1 VVSGLDALE
10 QLDHSPADVAAT
22 AARLRRTAAALS
34 ATAEAADRSRPGR
47 WTGTA
52 AEASEAAATELT
64 GRLVE
69 AFNVLD
75 EAARLIDVH
84 AQVVEE
90 TRADLRGIRL
100 AYGETERRSRIW
112 ESADPALR
120 PAVDRGYDERVRL
133 ERRWLEVWIGHE
145 QAQYRLAEALDGLRD
160 AVADRPWTARD
171 HVGSFVDTLVIG
183 PAEAGFALGPAVFVD
198 RAAWAGAWRA
208 LGSGLV
214 DTAGDPWGAARRA
227 LGIDAL
233 QAGDLGAAA
242 ATWVGGLTASARRQ
256 LLREWDGPVGTRQHT
271 MDPNAP
277 MPERQTLDEM
287 ADGVDLRRH
296 DHALLGHTYTEHV
309 ADMSHDYMEHR
320 LRTPRPGK
328 DADLAEPPGRVS
340 AFDDLDTANGAVTQ
354 ALEARLETVRGFL
367 RDAKPGS
374 TVRIGPYDLGRSV
387 GEIATLRA
395 DDTIT
400 YSRGTRIVV
409 VFAKDTHGL
418 FVKTAHLEP

>member
-1 VVSGLDALE
+1 MVSGLDALE
-10 QLDHSPADVAAT
+10 QLDHSPADVGAT
-22 AARLRRTAAALS
+22 AARLRRTAAAVS
-34 ATAEAADRSRPGR
+34 ATAEAADRSRPER

-52 AEASEAAATELT
+52 ADASDTAAAGLT

-69 AFNVLD
+69 AFDVL
-75 EAARLIDVH
+75 AAASRLIDEH
-84 AQVVEE
+84 AQAVEH

-100 AYGETERRSRIW
+100 AYAETERRSRIW
-112 ESADPALR
+112 EQADPALR
-120 PAVDRGYDERVRL
+120 PAVDRGYDERARL

-145 QAQYRLAEALDGLRD
+145 HAQYRLAEALDGLRD
-160 AVADRPWTARD
+160 AAAARPRTVRD
-171 HVGSFVDTLVIG
+171 HVGSFVDTLLVG

-198 RAAWAGAWRA
+198 RAAWAGAWRT

-214 DTAGDPWGAARRA
+214 DTVRDPWGAANRA

-233 QAGDLGAAA
+233 RSGDIGAAA
-242 ATWVGGLTASARRQ
+242 ATWAGGLTASARRQ
-256 LLREWDGPVGTRQHT
+256 LLREWDGPVGSRQHH

-287 ADGVDLRRH
+287 ADGVDVRRH

-309 ADMSHDYMEHR
+309 HDMSHDYMEFR

-328 DADLAEPPGRVS
+328 GADLDEPPGRVS
-340 AFDDLDTANGAVTQ
+340 AFDDLDTANAAVTH

-367 RDAKPGS
+367 RDAEPGD

-400 YSRGTRIVV
+400 YSRGTRILV

-418 FVKTAHLEP
+418 FVKTAYLET